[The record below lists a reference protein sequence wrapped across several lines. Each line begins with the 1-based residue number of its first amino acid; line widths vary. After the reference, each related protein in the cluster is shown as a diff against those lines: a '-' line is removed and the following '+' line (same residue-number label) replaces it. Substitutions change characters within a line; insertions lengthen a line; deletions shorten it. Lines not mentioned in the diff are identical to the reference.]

1 MTRKQILAIAI
12 AAFTASAGSAAVA
25 ADDAL
30 VIPTPAAKTD
40 TGLGELPAFSEM
52 KDIWVYAQ
60 PAEHRDSGLGSMPNV
75 SDIREPWLFA
85 QPAQKIDSG
94 LGEIASAPAPRAT
107 LQAALPR

>member
-1 MTRKQILAIAI
+1 MTRKQMLAIAI
-12 AAFTASAGSAAVA
+12 AAFTGCAGTAALA
-25 ADDAL
+25 TDDSI

-52 KDIWVYAQ
+52 KEVWVYAQ

-75 SDIREPWLFA
+75 ADIREPWLFA

-94 LGEIASAPAPRAT
+94 LGEIASAPVVHAS
-107 LQAALPR
+107 LQVALPR